1 MSFTHNPKDIVYSL
15 FCPQGFGG
23 DNILEDSLQMIKWTW
38 IDQGGVLQNM
48 LQCCDQSK
56 GLDDFFQGTHPL
68 GMYPFTLYIYLSD
81 LCNK

>member
-1 MSFTHNPKDIVYSL
+1 
-15 FCPQGFGG
+15 
-23 DNILEDSLQMIKWTW
+23 
-38 IDQGGVLQNM
+38 VLQNM